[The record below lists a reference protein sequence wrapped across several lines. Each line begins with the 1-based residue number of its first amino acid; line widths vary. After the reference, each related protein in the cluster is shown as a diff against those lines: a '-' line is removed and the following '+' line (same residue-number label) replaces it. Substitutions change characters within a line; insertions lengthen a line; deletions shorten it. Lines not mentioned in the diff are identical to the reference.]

1 LLKPQRNIVKQ
12 LVTIKSEEFSPH
24 AVCSDNCKKTRIM
37 TGDIS
42 FTIIDVLRG
51 MVRRKLL
58 VMSCTALGLMA
69 GLGVVTVFKPSYQ
82 AESRVLVQNLATPYD
97 QANVNQATPRDG
109 TIDERVIKSQMA
121 VVESSDLSLR
131 VVNQLRL
138 AELSEFDSLKKPLG
152 SVSRL
157 LIAAGFSD
165 DPRPMTAEQRA
176 LRRIADKRTVY
187 AVPESNVIAIKYVAQ
202 DGKVAA
208 DVANALAET
217 YVISTRESDAGSN
230 SRARDWLSGQIEE
243 LRARV
248 SSSDAAVEKFRA
260 EKGLFRSRETTI
272 GSQEISELNS
282 QMTLADAAQSEAQAK
297 ADEIRNLL
305 ATKGSVDASSEVLNS
320 PTIQRLRELQVN
332 AARKVSELSATYLP
346 NHPKMKAAQK
356 DVDNLGKQVRR
367 EALKIVDGLQGQ
379 AKVAAAR
386 ADSLRASLEVL
397 KGRETISLQDEVR
410 LKELEREAKA
420 NRDQLELMLAR
431 FADSNTR
438 QNLDMQPGT
447 ARVIQYASAP
457 ANPYFPKF
465 GPTLLLTTMIGL
477 GLGLGLAFLLEIMR
491 QAARLNAPS
500 LAHALDPQA
509 ARRHPLLA
517 TEADRKIPDFVV
529 PSAQAPVTRA
539 ASKVVVPQA
548 TLPHAGAP
556 GKSASVVTSIPSARS
571 TAEASLLLGLV
582 EPDKTHSAL
591 LTPLAE
597 RTIALLR
604 KGGNNAVAVT
614 GMGTGH
620 EMAAAALALSRKLSA
635 EGLKTI
641 LLDLDC
647 RHTIIPD
654 LMQLPSVQGLTDL
667 LAGQADFAA
676 IMQRDAS
683 TQLQVIRCGKVQP
696 DSAAFLAQRME
707 NITRTLAGIY
717 DAVIVHVG
725 EASPQSLRLMQG
737 CGAAIIFA
745 SAERMGALAPAVQ
758 TLTARGVADVL
769 AVRIDSAL
777 KLAA

>member
-1 LLKPQRNIVKQ
+1 
-12 LVTIKSEEFSPH
+12 
-24 AVCSDNCKKTRIM
+24 
-37 TGDIS
+37 
-42 FTIIDVLRG
+42 
-51 MVRRKLL
+51 
-58 VMSCTALGLMA
+58 MA
-69 GLGVVTVFKPSYQ
+69 GLGVLTVFKPSYQ
-82 AESRVLVQNLATPYD
+82 AESRVLIQNLATPYD
-97 QANVNQATPRDG
+97 QPNVNQAMPRDG

-121 VVESSDLSLR
+121 VVESSDLLLR
-131 VVNQLRL
+131 VIGQLGL
-138 AELSEFDSLKKPLG
+138 TGLSEFDSLKKSLG
-152 SVSRL
+152 PTSRF

-165 DPRPMTAEQRA
+165 DPRSMTAEQRA
-176 LRRIADKRTVY
+176 LRRIADKLTVY
-187 AVPESNVIAIKYVAQ
+187 TVPESNVIAIKYVAQ

-217 YVISTRESDAGSN
+217 YVTSTRESDAGSN

-260 EKGLFRSRETTI
+260 EKGLFRARETTI
-272 GSQEISELNS
+272 GSQEISELNT
-282 QMTLADAAQSEAQAK
+282 QITLADAAHSEAQAK

-320 PTIQRLRELQVN
+320 PTIQRLREVQVT

-346 NHPKMKAAQK
+346 DHPKMKAAKK
-356 DVDNLGKQVRR
+356 DVDDIGKQVRQ

-386 ADSLRASLEVL
+386 ADSLRASLEKL

-465 GPTLLLTTMIGL
+465 GPTLLLTTLIGM

-491 QAARLNAPS
+491 QAARLNAMS
-500 LAHALDPQA
+500 LAPEISSQD
-509 ARRHPLLA
+509 ARHHPLYGA
-517 TEADRKIPDFVV
+517 GRKIPDFVM
-529 PSAQAPVTRA
+529 PAGQAPVAKT
-539 ASKVVVPQA
+539 A
-548 TLPHAGAP
+548 TKPTTPVATFLSATAP
-556 GKSASVVTSIPSARS
+556 GKPISIMASIPLAR
-571 TAEASLLLGLV
+571 TAAEASLLLGMM
-582 EPDKTHSAL
+582 EHGKTHSTL

-597 RTIALLR
+597 RTIALIR
-604 KGGNNAVAVT
+604 QGGANAIAVA
-614 GMGTGH
+614 GMGTGR
-620 EMAAAALALSRKLSA
+620 EMAAAAVALSRKLGA
-635 EGLKTI
+635 GGLKTI

-647 RHTIIPD
+647 RHAVIPD
-654 LMQLPSVQGLTDL
+654 LMRLPPAQGLTDL
-667 LAGQADFAA
+667 VAGKADFAA

-683 TQLQVIRCGKVQP
+683 SQLQVIRCGEARP
-696 DSAAFLAQRME
+696 ESIAALAQRME

-717 DAVIVHVG
+717 DAVVIHLG
-725 EASPQSLRLMQG
+725 EASPQSLPLMGG

-745 SAERMGALAPAVQ
+745 TAERMPALAPAAK
-758 TLTARGVADVL
+758 TLAARGITDVL
-769 AVRIDSAL
+769 AIHVDSAL

>member
-1 LLKPQRNIVKQ
+1 
-12 LVTIKSEEFSPH
+12 
-24 AVCSDNCKKTRIM
+24 M
-37 TGDIS
+37 TGDLS

-51 MVRRKLL
+51 MGRRKIL

-69 GLGVVTVFKPSYQ
+69 GLGVLTVFKPSYQ
-82 AESRVLVQNLATPYD
+82 AESRVLIQNLATPYD
-97 QANVNQATPRDG
+97 QPNVNQATPRDG

-131 VVNQLRL
+131 VINRL
-138 AELSEFDSLKKPLG
+138 ALVNLPEFDSLQKPLG
-152 SVSRL
+152 TVSQL

-176 LRRIADKRTVY
+176 LERIADKLTVY

-202 DGKVAA
+202 NGKVAA
-208 DVANALAET
+208 NVANALAET
-217 YVISTRESDAGSN
+217 YVTSTRESDAGSN

-282 QMTLADAAQSEAQAK
+282 QMTLADAARSEAQAR

-305 ATKGSVDASSEVLNS
+305 ATRGSVDASSEVLNS
-320 PTIQRLRELQVN
+320 STIQRLRELQVT

-356 DVDNLGKQVRR
+356 DVDDIGKQVRQ

-438 QNLDMQPGT
+438 QNLDMQPGI

-465 GPTLLLTTMIGL
+465 GPTLLLTTMVGL

-491 QAARLNAPS
+491 QAARLNAMS
-500 LAHALDPQA
+500 LAPAINSQA
-509 ARRHPLLA
+509 ARHHPLHDA
-517 TEADRKIPDFVV
+517 GRKIPDFVV
-529 PSAQAPVTRA
+529 PAGRAPVAKPATKVAAPAAAFARA
-539 ASKVVVPQA
+539 AV
-548 TLPHAGAP
+548 P
-556 GKSASVVTSIPSARS
+556 GKPISIIASIPSAR
-571 TAEASLLLGLV
+571 TAAEASLLLGKL
-582 EPDKTHSAL
+582 EHDRTHSAL

-597 RTIALLR
+597 RAIALVR
-604 KGGNNAVAVT
+604 QGGANAIAVT
-614 GMGTGH
+614 GMGTGR
-620 EMAAAALALSRKLSA
+620 EMAATAVALSRQLNA
-635 EGLKTI
+635 GGLKTI

-647 RHTIIPD
+647 RHSIIPD
-654 LMQLPSVQGLTDL
+654 LMRLPPAQGLTDL
-667 LAGQADFAA
+667 VAGKADFAA

-683 TQLQVIRCGKVQP
+683 SQLQVIRCGEVQP
-696 DSAAFLAQRME
+696 ESTAALAQRME

-717 DAVIVHVG
+717 DAVVIHVG
-725 EASPQSLRLMQG
+725 EASPQSLLLMKS

-745 SAERMGALAPAVQ
+745 TAERIPALAPAAQ
-758 TLTARGVADVL
+758 TLAAQGITYVL
-769 AVRIDSAL
+769 AVHVDSAL
-777 KLAA
+777 KIAA